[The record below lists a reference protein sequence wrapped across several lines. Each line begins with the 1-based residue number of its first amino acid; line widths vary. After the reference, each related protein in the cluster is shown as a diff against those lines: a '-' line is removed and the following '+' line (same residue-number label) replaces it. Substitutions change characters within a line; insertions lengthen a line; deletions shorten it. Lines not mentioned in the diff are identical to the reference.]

1 MPRKTRKHSAPQS
14 VQTIP
19 QLRRLFEK
27 VESFVDDRIVKH
39 VSKETLVKE
48 FRKEW
53 KQLFMRDLDKSAADA
68 FIDARMKSKKILR
81 HTRKQRGGG
90 PIAGAPLDYT
100 TRPGIYLQPGQIPG
114 ADGSLPTMD
123 GGGYGNYIN
132 YVNQGFWNPEDSQTF
147 DPVIGQTPWPQ
158 PYATTGSNLMGGGA
172 AHSAIVKRSRK
183 KIRGGAQLLS
193 DTGALLTQAF
203 TRPFP
208 SSVPANVG
216 QDMQSMF
223 YGGTTGPSPD
233 QVGRH
238 VAEVPL
244 PPYKTPQI

>member
-1 MPRKTRKHSAPQS
+1 MET
-14 VQTIP
+14 
-19 QLRRLFEK
+19 
-27 VESFVDDRIVKH
+27 FVDDRIAKH
-39 VSKETLVKE
+39 ISKETLVKE

-81 HTRKQRGGG
+81 HTRKHRGGG
-90 PIAGAPLDYT
+90 PIAGAPLEYT
-100 TRPGIYLQPGQIPG
+100 TRPGIYLQSGQIPNK
-114 ADGSLPTMD
+114 DGSLPTMD

-147 DPVIGQTPWPQ
+147 DPVIGQPLWPQ
-158 PYATTGSNLMGGGA
+158 PYATTGSNLVGVAKGG
-172 AHSAIVKRSRK
+172 RR
-183 KIRGGAQLLS
+183 KIRGGTQLLS
-193 DTGALLTQAF
+193 DTAAVLSQAF

-208 SSVPANVG
+208 STIPANVG

-233 QVGRH
+233 QVSRH
-238 VAEVPL
+238 VTEVPI
-244 PPYKTPQI
+244 PYKPPRV